1 MPPTTTAQ
9 TDSTLTSEHA
19 PSDSNKSHL
28 KRKHQHLRQTEIGSD
43 CDYYEP
49 NEETLQAIKE
59 AEEAERTHFA
69 HVKLYSK
76 ASDILEDL
84 FTKARK

>member
-1 MPPTTTAQ
+1 MPHTTAQ
-9 TDSTLTSEHA
+9 SDSTLISGHA
-19 PSDSNKSHL
+19 PRDSNKSHL
-28 KRKHQHLRQTEIGSD
+28 TLQPQQQRHTETGD
-43 CDYYEP
+43 DYDYYKP

-69 HVKLYSK
+69 HVKLYSN

-84 FTKARK
+84 FPKE

>member
-1 MPPTTTAQ
+1 MIVVVSHNIACLWGF
-9 TDSTLTSEHA
+9 SGLSKEHHTFFGTFRETG
-19 PSDSNKSHL
+19 DEYDN
-28 KRKHQHLRQTEIGSD
+28 
-43 CDYYEP
+43 YEP

-69 HVKLYSK
+69 HVKLYSN

-84 FTKARK
+84 FPKE

>member
-28 KRKHQHLRQTEIGSD
+28 KRKHQHQRQTEIGSD
-43 CDYYEP
+43 CDYYYYYYYEP
-49 NEETLQAIKE
+49 YEETLQAIKE

-69 HVKLYSK
+69 HVKSP
-76 ASDILEDL
+76 
-84 FTKARK
+84 

>member
-28 KRKHQHLRQTEIGSD
+28 KRKHQHQRQTEIDAD

-69 HVKLYSK
+69 HVKSP
-76 ASDILEDL
+76 
-84 FTKARK
+84 